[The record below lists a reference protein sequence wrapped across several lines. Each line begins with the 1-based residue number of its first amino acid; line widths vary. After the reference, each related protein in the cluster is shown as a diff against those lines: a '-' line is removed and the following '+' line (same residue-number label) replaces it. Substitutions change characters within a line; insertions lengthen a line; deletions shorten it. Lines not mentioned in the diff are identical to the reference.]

1 MKIGIFLSYIGLGSN
16 LLHLTYCHE
25 IAKKY
30 GPVSVV
36 TICKNLEQALEDD
49 PLIKEVIY
57 IEKYYKKLSDILK
70 LSKSFKAHNFDYFY
84 IFYPSIRFFLASK
97 FAGIKN
103 VYTYQLFK
111 KKDLHLVK
119 TAKKFV
125 EEKLNI
131 NSCPTE
137 TKLFISKRKK
147 EIAKKNI
154 KTNKKNIIIGAGSS
168 GHSTRWGELNFIN
181 LIKKLNKE
189 QDYFFHILCGPN
201 QSEIAE
207 KIIKT
212 KDMFLKSKENGA
224 KIIICGN
231 GGSAAIASHV
241 SVDLTKNAKIR
252 SVNFNESDLI
262 TCFAN
267 DYGYEKWVEKAVDF
281 YADSKDV
288 LVLISSSGKS
298 LNMVNAA
305 KAARNKKI
313 SKIITFSGHDNN
325 NPLSKLGDINFWI
338 NSKAY
343 NFVENLH
350 QIWLLTIVDL
360 IIGKREHLPN

>member
-1 MKIGIFLSYIGLGSN
+1 MKVGIFLSYKGLGSN
-16 LLHLTYCHE
+16 LLHLAYCHE

-30 GPVSVV
+30 GPVSLV
-36 TICKNLEQALEDD
+36 TICKNLKETLEGD

-57 IEKYYKKLSDILK
+57 IEKYYKKLSDTLK
-70 LSKSFKAHNFDYFY
+70 LGKSFKAHNFDYFY

-147 EIAKKNI
+147 EIAKKNVNA
-154 KTNKKNIIIGAGSS
+154 NKKNIIIGAGSS

-201 QSEIAE
+201 QSEIAD
-207 KIIKT
+207 KIINEVGNTNCVSLSK
-212 KDMFLKSKENGA
+212 KSIAEVVSIISVCDMYIGNDSFGHHVASQCSIPSLIIMLDTPKAYSDYSKNQFRILPKGISINEITHDS
-224 KIIICGN
+224 KISPDKIE
-231 GGSAAIASHV
+231 
-241 SVDLTKNAKIR
+241 VDTVL
-252 SVNFNESDLI
+252 
-262 TCFAN
+262 
-267 DYGYEKWVEKAVDF
+267 EKA
-281 YADSKDV
+281 
-288 LVLISSSGKS
+288 LTL
-298 LNMVNAA
+298 LN
-305 KAARNKKI
+305 
-313 SKIITFSGHDNN
+313 
-325 NPLSKLGDINFWI
+325 
-338 NSKAY
+338 
-343 NFVENLH
+343 
-350 QIWLLTIVDL
+350 
-360 IIGKREHLPN
+360 